1 MFDKMSKMLV
11 LLIFCLSGYFVS
23 GVSEFMSFNWIIL
36 TGLSGVFLVFV
47 LSPLISLIATIL
59 SSLLNLVIRS

>member
-1 MFDKMSKMLV
+1 MFDKISKTLV
-11 LLIFCLSGYFVS
+11 LLIFCLLGYFVS

-36 TGLSGVFLVFV
+36 TSLSGVFLVFV
-47 LSPLISLIATIL
+47 LSPLISLIATVL

>member
-1 MFDKMSKMLV
+1 MFDKISKMLA

-47 LSPLISLIATIL
+47 LSPLISLIATVL